1 MLLVFL
7 DSLAYKLQLVFY
19 RLLSTY
25 QYLFHHIGSLS
36 TIAMLFVIV
45 VERTLGIWVVSLFF
59 QSLCKYAICFICL
72 IVLQ

>member
-7 DSLAYKLQLVFY
+7 NSFAYKLQLVFY
-19 RLLSTY
+19 RLLCTY
-25 QYLFHHIGSLS
+25 QYLLHHIGSLS

-59 QSLCKYAICFICL
+59 QSLCKYAICFIGL
-72 IVLQ
+72 VVLQ